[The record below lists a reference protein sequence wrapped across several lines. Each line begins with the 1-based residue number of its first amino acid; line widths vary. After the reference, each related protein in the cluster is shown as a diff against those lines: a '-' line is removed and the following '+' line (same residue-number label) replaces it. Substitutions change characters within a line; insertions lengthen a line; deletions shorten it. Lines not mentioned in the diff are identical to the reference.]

1 MLDKLKELLK
11 CLEDGLDEKKLSDAE
26 DAHRRALNYEEVER
40 LPLIVTYPY
49 PEDQRFMPFP
59 HSDVFDDREKML
71 FNQFVDAFDTSVY
84 LGMSINYYLPVTIRA
99 NFGCVLV
106 ASALGGSV
114 QQVEN
119 NPPWIVHNKDI
130 PYQQIIDQ
138 GSADFSKGWLKKA
151 TSRYEFYIDVL
162 KDYPKL
168 QKVTNVVLPDLQGP
182 LDNLELI
189 RGSGFFMEMITE
201 RDLCI
206 KAMEVLAKAQIE
218 IAAHFSRFVTK
229 RDDGLSFQHAFA
241 IKGGILLRDDIA
253 IMISPQM
260 YGELVGPF
268 EDRVL
273 SALGGGVHS
282 CGVVDRIVPQ
292 ILSLDNIEC
301 FDFGQAELNGV
312 GSVYK
317 LASPKKIALTR
328 VTVTEEEIK
337 SGKIMEKYPTGIS
350 LIFRAKSYEHARD
363 VMN

>member
-1 MLDKLKELLK
+1 M
-11 CLEDGLDEKKLSDAE
+11 
-26 DAHRRALNYEEVER
+26 
-40 LPLIVTYPY
+40 PLIVTYPY

-59 HSDVFDDREKML
+59 HSQVFDDPEKML

-84 LGMSINYYLPVTIRA
+84 LGMSIDDDLPVTIRA

-106 ASALGGSV
+106 ASAFGALV

-119 NPPWIVHNKDI
+119 NPPWIIHDKDI
-130 PYQQIIDQ
+130 SYEQIIDE
-138 GSADFSKGWLKKA
+138 ANVDFGKGWLKKA

-168 QKVTNVVLPDLQGP
+168 EKVTNVVLPDLQGP

-189 RGSGFFMEMITE
+189 RGSGVFMEMVTE

-206 KAMEVLAKAQIE
+206 KAMEVLANAQIE
-218 IAAHFSRFVTK
+218 IAEHFSRFVTK
-229 RDDGLSFQHAFA
+229 RDDGISFQHGFA

-273 SALGGGVHS
+273 SALSGGVHS

-292 ILSLDNIEC
+292 ILTLDNIEC
-301 FDFGQAELNGV
+301 FDFGQGELNDV
-312 GSVYK
+312 ESVYK
-317 LASPKKIALTR
+317 LASAKKIALTR

-337 SGKIMEKYPTGIS
+337 SGRIMEKYPTGIS
-350 LIFRAKSYEHARD
+350 LIFRAKSYEHAAD
-363 VMN
+363 IVKFDKNEV